1 MILIGWSW
9 DICAK
14 DINNIRINIVF
25 QTITYLLGNE
35 FIKEWLN
42 NKSNLA
48 DYLMLA
54 YDKLIENYGEKR
66 AEKIMKIFCKISIEE
81 TSKKDKLELEKWKEI
96 IKETKVELDKLENKA
111 KYLEELTKKK
121 KDITKKIEEIDK
133 IINNQ
138 ELLKKEYDDRNS
150 KLPNK
155 EKIFSVRQLLNK
167 LEVERQNHVDEIRK
181 YNDLIEPKGYVER
194 KEKIKRKHDFLQTL
208 ELERKEEQTESIVEL
223 CRVFL
228 ECFKIIIMKT
238 AIKQDIIKCIY
249 ELRYYRFIPFDKETS
264 IKQIETLKKEFDES
278 MVTLYE
284 KARAMHVIEDVTKDE
299 KANYEIVSKIF
310 DSKMIDLNNMV
321 IEAKVE
327 NGRLFIQYYDTNILE
342 NVIEYQSDKT
352 IKLNKKTKLFV

>member
-1 MILIGWSW
+1 MIQKLYVILIGWSW

-96 IKETKVELDKLENKA
+96 IKETKVELDKL
-111 KYLEELTKKK
+111 
-121 KDITKKIEEIDK
+121 
-133 IINNQ
+133 
-138 ELLKKEYDDRNS
+138 KKEYDDRNS

-194 KEKIKRKHDFLQTL
+194 KEKIKRKNDFLQTL

-249 ELRYYRFIPFDKETS
+249 ELRYYRFIPFDKKTS

-321 IEAKVE
+321 IETKVE